1 MTERKKRE
9 LDMPLRGKLPS
20 GEGSEKIA
28 ANERLFRLGQ
38 LEGELA
44 EAELDF
50 VVAEF

>member
-9 LDMPLRGKLPS
+9 LDLPLRAKLLS
-20 GEGSEKIA
+20 GEGSQKIA
-28 ANERLFRLGQ
+28 ASERLFRVGQ